1 MTRKEVKAMV
11 AAILKEAKRETAK
24 NGELHTDDIDNF
36 VTEAMKKY
44 NLKYDEAVYHLD
56 FLYQL

>member
-1 MTRKEVKAMV
+1 MTKKEVKAMV
-11 AAILKEAKRETAK
+11 AAILKEAKQDISK